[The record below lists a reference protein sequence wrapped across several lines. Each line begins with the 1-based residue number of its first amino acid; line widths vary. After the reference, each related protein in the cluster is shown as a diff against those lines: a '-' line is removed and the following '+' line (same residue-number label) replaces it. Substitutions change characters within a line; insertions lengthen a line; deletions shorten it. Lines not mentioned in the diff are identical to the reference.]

1 MPEEEVGKVASY
13 FAKIGV
19 AAIDITQGSLK
30 VGDTIH
36 IKGHTT
42 DFEQTVDSIQI
53 EHQNV
58 EEAKPGDSIGIK
70 VQDKVRDH
78 DIVYKVIPE

>member
-1 MPEEEVGKVASY
+1 MPEEEVGKISDY

-19 AAIDITQGSLK
+19 AAIELTGSLS

-42 DFEQTVDSIQI
+42 DFEQKVDSMQI
-53 EHQNV
+53 EHQSV
-58 EEAKPGDSIGIK
+58 EKANPGDSIGIK
-70 VQDKVRDH
+70 VKDRVRGH
-78 DIVYKVIPE
+78 DVVYKVTE